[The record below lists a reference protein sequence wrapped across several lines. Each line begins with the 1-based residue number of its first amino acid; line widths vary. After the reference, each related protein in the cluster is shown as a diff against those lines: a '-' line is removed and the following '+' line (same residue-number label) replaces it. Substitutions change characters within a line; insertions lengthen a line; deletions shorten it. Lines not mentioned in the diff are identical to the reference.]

1 MKVSTAKVEVRQGSR
16 PEYAELPS
24 LKSDVKQKHRE
35 LPVQP
40 ATDHGKQ
47 NNPLQDVR
55 SDPQVIPKYAQ
66 RRHGLPRK
74 IYTLLRQ
81 PTTPALAKL
90 YRGTVRSGLAGG
102 GPLGLPSGD
111 CGVGNTI
118 GGGPLGLP
126 SGPLPVVAI
135 SVIGTEIVV
144 RNNATA
150 NQPGFIFTV

>member
-1 MKVSTAKVEVRQGSR
+1 VKISSAKVEVRQRRR
-16 PEYAELPS
+16 PEYTELPN
-24 LKSDVKQKHRE
+24 LKSNVQQKHWK

-66 RRHGLPRK
+66 RRHELPRK

-81 PTTPALAKL
+81 PTTAALIKL
-90 YRGTVRSGLAGG
+90 YRGTVRSGLTGG
-102 GPLGLPSGD
+102 GPLGLPSGA

-126 SGPLPVVAI
+126 SVPLPLLAI
-135 SVIGTEIVV
+135 RLGGTEVV
-144 RNNATA
+144 IRNSATA
-150 NQPGFIFTV
+150 NQRGLIFTM